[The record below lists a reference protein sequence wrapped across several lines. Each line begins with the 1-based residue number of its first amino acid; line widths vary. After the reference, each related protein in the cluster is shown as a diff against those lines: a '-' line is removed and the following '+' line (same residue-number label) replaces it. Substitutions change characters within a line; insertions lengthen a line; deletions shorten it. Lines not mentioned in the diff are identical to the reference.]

1 MNSKAALMKKT
12 GIIWI
17 ILLSVILIWTGCKK
31 AVEETRPEAALDRV
45 SLSFGNTVSSRQIT
59 ITNQGEKTLN
69 YVLTEDIPWLEIQSS
84 TGEVE
89 GLQSRSVTVN
99 VDRTE
104 LEKNRYSGNILLETN
119 DRNITI
125 PVYMAVDMFL
135 VTVINPAFTTI
146 RIETDSAKA
155 VNAPVRLIS
164 PADSTQ
170 FAYFDAPTYFI
181 FTANTSGV
189 YGDSTQVGLLM
200 EWKDIYVVKEDEIP
214 RIVLNVPEEYF
225 FLRIINTFETLNPLY
240 VNSGTPQ
247 EMVENIFIYQ
257 KAEPQTI
264 GYYHALPNTVIRGF
278 EFNGSSSIVWING
291 DQFDFPFTVNQRIT
305 LESYLSDSLK
315 TSAFKSKLIQDPG
328 FTIDRNYGD
337 VIDFFSTAK

>member
-1 MNSKAALMKKT
+1 MKKA

-45 SLSFGNTVSSRQIT
+45 SLSFGNAVSSRQIT
-59 ITNQGEKTLN
+59 ITNQGEKTLT
-69 YVLTEDIPWLEIQSS
+69 YFFTEDIPWLEIQPN

-89 GLQSRSVTVN
+89 GLQSRSVTLN
-99 VDRTE
+99 VDRTG
-104 LEKNRYSGNILLETN
+104 LEKNRYAGNILLETN

-146 RIETDSAKA
+146 RIETDSTKA
-155 VNAPVRLIS
+155 VNTPERLIS

-170 FAYFDAPTYFI
+170 FAYFGAPTYFI
-181 FTANTSGV
+181 FSAYTSGT
-189 YGDSTQVGLLM
+189 YADSTVLGLTM
-200 EWKDIYVVKEDEIP
+200 EWQDIYVIKEDEIP
-214 RIVLNVPEEYF
+214 RIVLNVPEDYF

-278 EFNGSSSIVWING
+278 EFSGSSSIVWING
-291 DQFDFPFTVNQRIT
+291 DQFEFSFTVNQRIT

-315 TSAFKSKLIQDPG
+315 TSPYKNSLIQDPG

-337 VIDFFSTAK
+337 VVDFFGKAR